1 MTVHPSQQT
10 DDRDPS
16 RQTDDRQAAAQVPRS
31 VAGRLRRMNRQSKI
45 VLAGAAAAL
54 VLIAAM
60 TAVTL
65 GSKPAPQAQPA
76 AKAFTVSMLGHS
88 GQNVSLAQ
96 YAGRPLII
104 NFFASWCTPCKRET
118 PLLAKF
124 YAAHHG
130 RDLIIG
136 IDANDS
142 SGPAQKFV
150 QAAGVTYP
158 VGVDP
163 FPAPVTT
170 SYGVYGLPQTF
181 FLNAKHHI
189 VKHVIG
195 TVTVTDLN
203 QGIALMD
210 ARS

>member
-1 MTVHPSQQT
+1 MNGHPSQQT
-10 DDRDPS
+10 DERAVVES
-16 RQTDDRQAAAQVPRS
+16 RAAGF
-31 VAGRLRRMNRQSKI
+31 AGRLRGMGRQSKI

-54 VLIAAM
+54 LAIVVITVV
-60 TAVTL
+60 TA
-65 GSKPAPQAQPA
+65 GSKATPPRVQPA
-76 AKAFTVSMLGHS
+76 AKAFTLSVLGHP
-88 GQNVSLAQ
+88 GQHVSLAGF
-96 YAGRPLII
+96 AGRPLII
-104 NFFASWCTPCKRET
+104 NFFASWCPPCKRET

-124 YAAHHG
+124 YAEHGG

-136 IDANDS
+136 IDANDAA
-142 SGPAQKFV
+142 GAAEKFV

-158 VGVDP
+158 VGFDP

-181 FLNAKHHI
+181 FLNARHRI
-189 VKHVIG
+189 VKHVVG
-195 TVTVTDLN
+195 DVTLTDLN